1 MIYSHKNQSRP
12 LPFYILFSVMEE
24 VVCRKFPR
32 IRDLREDSDL
42 TQQKVA
48 DYLHCSQ
55 SLYAYYESGKRNL
68 PVDNLIALAKLY
80 NVSTDYILGLTD
92 NPSPK

>member
-1 MIYSHKNQSRP
+1 MIYSRKSQSRP
-12 LPFYILFSVMEE
+12 CPFYILFLAMKE
-24 VVCRKFPR
+24 VCRKFPR
-32 IRDLREDSDL
+32 IRDLREDADL

-92 NPSPK
+92 NPNPK

>member
-1 MIYSHKNQSRP
+1 
-12 LPFYILFSVMEE
+12 MEK
-24 VVCRKFPR
+24 VYRKFPR
-32 IRDLREDSDL
+32 IRDLREDADL

>member
-1 MIYSHKNQSRP
+1 MTYGHESKSRP
-12 LPFYILFSVMEE
+12 VPFYILFSAMNE
-24 VVCRKFPR
+24 VYRKFPR

-55 SLYAYYESGKRNL
+55 SLYAYYESGRRNL

>member
-1 MIYSHKNQSRP
+1 MIYSRKSQSRP
-12 LPFYILFSVMEE
+12 CPFYILFLAMKE
-24 VVCRKFPR
+24 VCRKFPR
-32 IRDLREDSDL
+32 IRDLREDADL

-55 SLYAYYESGKRNL
+55 SLYAYYESGRRNL

-92 NPSPK
+92 NPNPK

>member
-1 MIYSHKNQSRP
+1 MTYSHKSQSCP
-12 LPFYILFSVMEE
+12 SPVYILFSVMNG
-24 VVCRKFPR
+24 VCRKFSR

-42 TQQKVA
+42 TQQEVA

-68 PVDNLIALAKLY
+68 PVDNLIALAELY
-80 NVSTDYILGLTD
+80 NVSTDYILGLTN

>member
-1 MIYSHKNQSRP
+1 MTYSHKSQSRP
-12 LPFYILFSVMEE
+12 LPFYILFLVMNE
-24 VVCRKFPR
+24 VCRKFPR

-68 PVDNLIALAKLY
+68 PVDNLIALAKFY

-92 NPSPK
+92 DPSPK

>member
-1 MIYSHKNQSRP
+1 MTYSHKSQSRP
-12 LPFYILFSVMEE
+12 LTLYILFSAMNE
-24 VVCRKFPR
+24 VYRKFPR

-42 TQQKVA
+42 TQQNVA

-55 SLYAYYESGKRNL
+55 SLYAYYESGRRNL

-92 NPSPK
+92 NPNPK